1 MKTTWKR
8 IKNIL
13 TLPWRLLT
21 WPFLKLQEFISYEP
35 DDVPLPDAVADTIR
49 QPSVLLEH
57 LNDLRKHLFRAFLA
71 LAATTVFSFMF
82 ATRIVDWLAVPIGG
96 IKALRAIEV
105 TESIAAFMRVSLLSG
120 LTLAFPIIIFEL
132 FMFIN
137 PGLTR
142 RERVFLL
149 LAAPAAGILFLSGMA
164 FAYFIMLPS
173 ALPFLL
179 TFMGIETVPRPSNYI
194 HFVTGLLFW
203 IGISFQFPLIIFAL
217 ANIGLVKAHTLVRGW
232 RFAVIGIAVLAAVV
246 TPTID
251 PVNMALVMAPMIVLY
266 FFSILLAV
274 IAQKNHARNA
284 RHDSDH
290 GNNKKPPAV

>member
-8 IKNIL
+8 IIYIL

-21 WPFLKLQEFISYEP
+21 WPFRKLQEFISYEP

-82 ATRIVDWLAVPIGG
+82 ATRIVDWLAAPIGG

-105 TESIAAFMRVSLLSG
+105 TESIAAFMRVSLLAG

-164 FAYFIMLPS
+164 FAYFVMLPS

-179 TFMGIETVPRPSNYI
+179 TFMGIETVPRPANYI
-194 HFVTGLLFW
+194 RFVTGLLFW
-203 IGISFQFPLIIFAL
+203 IGISFQFPLVIFAL
-217 ANIGLVKAHTLVRGW
+217 ANIGLVKAHTLLHGW

-266 FFSILLAV
+266 FFSILLAA
-274 IAQKNHARNA
+274 IAQRNHARNA
-284 RHDSDH
+284 RHQSDAE
-290 GNNKKPPAV
+290 NN